1 MAEKLTVEQIID
13 AIENLSV
20 KELAD
25 LVKAL
30 EDRFGVSASAVAVPV
45 AGAPAGQAP
54 APAEEEEKT
63 SFNVVLVE
71 VGDKRV
77 QVMKELRAITG
88 AGLKEVKEM
97 VSNLPKVIKEDVP
110 KEEAEKIKSKLEAVG
125 AKVELK

>member
-54 APAEEEEKT
+54 APAEEEKT

-97 VSNLPKVIKEDVP
+97 VSSLPKVIKEDVP